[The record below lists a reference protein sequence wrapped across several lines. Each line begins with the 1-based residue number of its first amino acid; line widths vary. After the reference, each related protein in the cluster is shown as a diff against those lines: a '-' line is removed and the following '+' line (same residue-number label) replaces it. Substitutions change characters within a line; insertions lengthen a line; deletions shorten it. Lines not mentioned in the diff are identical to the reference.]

1 MDSNIVIVV
10 GKGAMQ
16 LSETA
21 PAAQDVAPDPLV
33 NVVVDLIDTQ
43 GYDAVQLR
51 EVARRA
57 RMSLTTI
64 YKRYATRD
72 ELIVAALRWWMD
84 THRYAAFTSHRAP
97 SSGESIYEG
106 LMWIFRAIFEPW
118 EKHPRMLH
126 AYVRAQ
132 AGPGGDALTQHGFD
146 VVVPA
151 ATAILEQCDELF
163 AEDLGR
169 ILTGVVYGALGQFAA
184 GAIAIT
190 DIVPTIERAVYWL
203 TKAHD
208 NVYGHQ

>member
-1 MDSNIVIVV
+1 MV
-10 GKGAMQ
+10 GKASSQRGDTP
-16 LSETA
+16 S
-21 PAAQDVAPDPLV
+21 AALAHAPDPLIDI
-33 NVVVDLIDTQ
+33 VVDLIDSE

-64 YKRYATRD
+64 YKRYPTRD

-84 THRYAAFTSHRAP
+84 THRYAAVTSHSP
-97 SSGESIYEG
+97 GNESLYDG

-118 EKHPRMLH
+118 EKHPRMLQ

-132 AGPGGDALTQHGFD
+132 AAPGGDELTQRGFA

-151 ATAILEQCDELF
+151 ARSVMRDCDERF
-163 AEDLGR
+163 AEDLGL
-169 ILTGVVYGALGQFAA
+169 ILTGVVHGALGQFAA
-184 GAIAIT
+184 ASIEIT

-203 TKAHD
+203 AKAHE
-208 NVYGHQ
+208 NTCRHG

>member
-1 MDSNIVIVV
+1 
-10 GKGAMQ
+10 MQ
-16 LSETA
+16 HSDTA
-21 PAAQDVAPDPLV
+21 PAAQEVTPDPLIDI
-33 NVVVDLIDTQ
+33 VVDLIDTQ

-64 YKRYATRD
+64 YKRYPTRD

-84 THRYAAFTSHRAP
+84 THRYAAFSSHPA
-97 SSGESIYEG
+97 SLADESVYDG

-118 EKHPRMLH
+118 EKHPHMLQ

-132 AGPGGDALTQHGFD
+132 AGPGGDELTQHGFN

-151 ATAILEQCDELF
+151 ARAVLRNCEDRF
-163 AEDLGR
+163 AEDLGL
-169 ILTGVVYGALGQFAA
+169 ILTGVVYGTLGQFAG

-190 DIVPTIERAVYWL
+190 DIVPTIERTVYWL
-203 TKAHD
+203 TKAHE
-208 NVYGHQ
+208 NVYGRK